1 MKLLAL
7 VALAACETVEP
18 TPMPTVPPPPVPAD
32 AGPPPVDAPSP
43 EVAANLNCHAN
54 GPKEWIEIQTD
65 PQTHRGM
72 LYRNTTGPVPVR
84 RIYYTVRPDG
94 LLAVDLVFDRY
105 DKDDYQR
112 WRNLTPAQPREKL
125 VPGESVIARVWVKD
139 GKSWIVGKD
148 VDLHTGMRIQRAD
161 HAYLCDNHGT
171 GTPLDP

>member
-1 MKLLAL
+1 MLAL
-7 VALAACETVEP
+7 VACETIE
-18 TPMPTVPPPPVPAD
+18 PMPTPTVPAPPEPAD

-72 LYRNTTGPVPVR
+72 LHRMTVGPVPTR
-84 RIYYTVRPDG
+84 RIHYTVRPDG

-112 WRNLTPAQPREKL
+112 WRNAKPAQPREKL
-125 VPGESVIARVWVKD
+125 VRGKSVVARVFVED
-139 GKSWIVGKD
+139 GRSHIVGVD
-148 VDLHTGMRIQRAD
+148 VDLHTGMWVQRAD
-161 HAYLCDNHGT
+161 HSYPCDNHGT
-171 GTPLDP
+171 GTPP